1 MFVSMLARSS
11 MMWLLPFTLLLLYDR
26 LSVHKHLSKDH
37 TDSLLN
43 ARVLADLAATPTC
56 RTAAL
61 AFEAC
66 RGLRWSVE
74 ASGIPGR
81 HTVAM
86 KGVGALVWLQ
96 KSEREKP
103 HYCRTNQHALT

>member
-1 MFVSMLARSS
+1 
-11 MMWLLPFTLLLLYDR
+11 MWLLPFTLLLLYDR
-26 LSVHKHLSKDH
+26 LSVHKHL

-43 ARVLADLAATPTC
+43 ARVLADLAATPAC

-74 ASGIPGR
+74 ASVIPGR

-86 KGVGALVWLQ
+86 KGVGAL
-96 KSEREKP
+96 
-103 HYCRTNQHALT
+103 ALHGESSKRRCGGTSAVTKE